1 MNYVLQKKN
10 TMIMYYLQESFMIY
24 YVFFIGVE

>member
-24 YVFFIGVE
+24 YVYLGVE

>member
-24 YVFFIGVE
+24 YVFLGV

>member
-1 MNYVLQKKN
+1 MNYVLQKKKN

-24 YVFFIGVE
+24 YVFLGV

>member
-24 YVFFIGVE
+24 YVFLGVE